1 MRSWTVGCF
10 TAICCCVF
18 LPEQAHGQGN
28 ARPRPPFHVW
38 VSEGKALAE
47 IVTDDFTIGKT
58 QPADILNEYIEK
70 ITGVRLPV
78 VEKASGTGPVIHLGM
93 GASGRSAGNQ
103 VLPAGLHADGFVISS
118 RGSDLVIAGPS
129 RLGTI
134 NGVSAFLEEFLG
146 VRWLWPGET
155 GEVVPQL
162 DTLRVGQM
170 HSVQEPDFGVRGV
183 GSGKW
188 ALLNRMNYRTGE
200 PDEFRVQ
207 WFVHTYLSLVPP
219 AIYLKPHPE
228 YYAETGGARPD
239 PGLAP
244 GELKKK
250 RLQICTSNP
259 EVVAT
264 AAQTVIGLLDRDPHI
279 RMVSVDPEDS
289 QRTFCQCSACQA
301 LDEKGAPYEARNS
314 RRCLLFA
321 NRVAELVAEKH
332 PQVVIK
338 MIAYHTT
345 VAPPLDPALRPRG
358 NVAIQFC
365 RFMDHNHALQ
375 DPVSTENRAY
385 HRDYLAW
392 RQKTPNILFYEYYH
406 KVSWLHL
413 PWPIVHT
420 LAAELPY
427 LHKQRLLGVISQSAT
442 NHATHG
448 TGYYVAAKLLW
459 DAERDVAALMTD
471 FYEKAYGR
479 AAPAMRAYHEGIEQ
493 AAIRSGIE
501 IAQQLPYVE
510 MLKLFTPDLLTHLDQ
525 CMRRARQAGATPAE
539 MARIEVVGKGLGHTH
554 RLIDYLRT
562 VDDVRRGGPQS
573 RWAGGGGDA
582 LRKEA
587 RRRAG
592 SKAEA
597 IRAALEEP
605 ANRRVVGGMN
615 TYLERALKPD
625 SIVSQFTGN
634 GGARGTAEISL
645 DKASWLKAHPNASRA
660 AMPEQFDLWIY
671 GNDLDFADGTPEH
684 SLWARTGKAKD
695 VRIGRV
701 GREGADGNRRTACFK
716 LTGLEAGLL
725 QAGELRLRITND
737 PGGPYSS
744 TLFAVYLM
752 PPTPKLTE
760 DQAGEL
766 IEEEADQVRQQAFG
780 FIELRRAGVKSAEV
794 APVDLVITVPVAD

>member
-1 MRSWTVGCF
+1 MKALSIVAGLAMSVALAAWG
-10 TAICCCVF
+10 A
-18 LPEQAHGQGN
+18 PPAQA
-28 ARPRPPFHVW
+28 PFHVW
-38 VSEGKALAE
+38 VAEGKAFAQ
-47 IVTDDFTIGKT
+47 IVTDDFTIGKM
-58 QPADILNEYIEK
+58 QPADLLNEYIEK

-78 VEKASGTGPVIHLGM
+78 VKAAAGDGPVIHLGM
-93 GASGRSAGNQ
+93 GAARRSAGDQ
-103 VLPAGLHADGFVISS
+103 ILPPGLHADGFVISS

-155 GEVVPQL
+155 GEVVPQV

-170 HSVQEPDFGVRGV
+170 HSVQEPDFRVRGV

-207 WFVHTYLSLVPP
+207 WFVHTYLALVPP
-219 AIYLKPHPE
+219 ATYLKTHPE
-228 YYAETGGARPD
+228 YYAEASGTRPD
-239 PGLAP
+239 PGLDPA
-244 GELKKK
+244 ELKKK

-259 EVVAT
+259 AVVTT
-264 AAQTVIGLLDRDPHI
+264 AAQTIIGLLDQDPYI

-289 QRTFCQCSACQA
+289 QQTFCQCSTCRAQ
-301 LDEKGAPYEARNS
+301 DEKGAPYEARNS

-321 NRVAELVAEKH
+321 NRVAELVAKKH
-332 PQVVIK
+332 PRVLIK
-338 MIAYHTT
+338 TIAYHTT
-345 VAPPLDPALRPRG
+345 VAPPLDPTLKPRD

-375 DPVSTENRAY
+375 DPISAENRAY

-392 RQKTPNILFYEYYH
+392 RQRTPNILFYEYYY

-427 LHKQRLLGVISQSAT
+427 LHKQRMLGVISQYGR
-442 NHATHG
+442 NPATHA

-459 DAERDVAALMTD
+459 DAERDVGALMTD

-501 IAQQLPYVE
+501 IAQQQPYVE
-510 MLKLFTPDLLTHLDQ
+510 MLKLFAPELLAHLDQ
-525 CMRRARQAGATPAE
+525 CMSRARQAGATPAE
-539 MARIEVVGKGLGHTH
+539 TARIETIGKGLAHTH
-554 RLIDYLRT
+554 RVIDYLRT
-562 VDDVRRGGPQS
+562 VDDVRRKGRQS

-582 LRKEA
+582 LREEA

-605 ANRRVVGGMN
+605 ANRHLIGGMN
-615 TYLERALKPD
+615 TYLERALRPD
-625 SIVSQFTGN
+625 SIVNQFTGN

-645 DKASWLKAHPNASRA
+645 DKVSWLKAHPNAPRA
-660 AMPEQFDLWIY
+660 AMPKQFDLWIY
-671 GNDLDFADGTPEH
+671 GNDLDFVDGKPEH
-684 SLWARTGKAKD
+684 SVWARTGKTED
-695 VRIGRV
+695 VCIGHV
-701 GREGADGNRRTACFK
+701 GRQDHNADRRTACFK
-716 LTGLEAGLL
+716 LTGIEASLL

-744 TLFAVYLM
+744 TLFAIYLM

-760 DQAGEL
+760 TQAGEL

-780 FIELRRAGVKSAEV
+780 FVELRRAGVKSAEV
-794 APVDLVITVPVAD
+794 TPVDLVVTVPVAD